1 MFQAMRSDEII
12 SGQQVLSEIET
23 HGYLQLGPVE
33 VKDPDSYLLS
43 LISSFSEPVCFFRQ
57 PLIMRL
63 RPRKGADLTS
73 YAGTGRV
80 DLHSDRSYVADPPRF
95 ISMMCITVGNSGGTP
110 VISDAWKSL
119 NDLDRET
126 IEELQSASFSF
137 KMAADSNRIGYSG
150 PVISQSNERYNIRFR
165 KDLITQKTNKAI
177 EAFSEA
183 VKKYAVRLSVSPGT
197 IWILDNYRMLHG
209 RTAIRGGLE
218 SNRFLKRVY
227 SNDR

>member
-1 MFQAMRSDEII
+1 
-12 SGQQVLSEIET
+12 
-23 HGYLQLGPVE
+23 
-33 VKDPDSYLLS
+33 
-43 LISSFSEPVCFFRQ
+43 
-57 PLIMRL
+57 
-63 RPRKGADLTS
+63 
-73 YAGTGRV
+73 
-80 DLHSDRSYVADPPRF
+80 
-95 ISMMCITVGNSGGTP
+95 

-119 NDLDRET
+119 KDLDRET
-126 IEELQSASFSF
+126 IEELQTASFSF
-137 KMAADSNRIGYSG
+137 KVAADSNRIGYSG
-150 PVISQSNERYNIRFR
+150 PIISQSNERYNIRFR
-165 KDLITQKTNKAI
+165 KDLITQKTSKAI